1 MRNDSVLVSDCN
13 FKQRGADALVREDK
27 YDDAC
32 KRKFRFVKNLNLSG
46 LMSRLAT
53 FAVVAILAF
62 LLLTLYP
69 FYPLYI
75 SVILALVLGA
85 LAFEFPG
92 LALLLA
98 VLLSV
103 FAAMYQDPYLG
114 LTFFVV
120 FIIFASVGQSWIE
133 LALIASSLIFLSPS
147 LMLVA
152 PLAIVPTI
160 VAGLHL
166 HRTGAV
172 KIGAFSAV
180 AVFLLGWASGVAKA
194 GLILV
199 PFPASNYV
207 PKPIPIDWSFGAFLP
222 DFGVFTSPTIG
233 AYFTTL
239 TTNLSDVRLYAVI
252 AGWAISGYLT
262 AILVTKWKKM
272 FHLPPSIVG
281 AVPALAASVFA
292 FAAASPLDLG
302 IGFIGVA
309 VAAVA
314 YSLAQS
320 VFAGPGLGVFRMIED
335 LVPGGIQGK
344 YSLLVGA
351 PVCEERNL
359 LVEQLFHE
367 GIKSKIPCFLLTSD
381 LDFAKSIHA
390 KFGEKLTVLVANSRA
405 DSMSGKNIVPI
416 STGIQNL
423 TTLNIELVK
432 SVRGA
437 GTSGGRVCLDVLSDI
452 LLTHKALTT
461 RKWVTDLVPR
471 LDEWGF
477 TAIGTFN
484 PVLHA
489 AEESKGLPD
498 LFKGYLE
505 IFDRDFAGK
514 MRKVIVVRKMTDLQF
529 NESELILDKET
540 LRKKEAKGGLRGR
553 LAR

>member
-1 MRNDSVLVSDCN
+1 
-13 FKQRGADALVREDK
+13 
-27 YDDAC
+27 
-32 KRKFRFVKNLNLSG
+32 
-46 LMSRLAT
+46 
-53 FAVVAILAF
+53 
-62 LLLTLYP
+62 
-69 FYPLYI
+69 
-75 SVILALVLGA
+75 
-85 LAFEFPG
+85 
-92 LALLLA
+92 
-98 VLLSV
+98 
-103 FAAMYQDPYLG
+103 
-114 LTFFVV
+114 
-120 FIIFASVGQSWIE
+120 
-133 LALIASSLIFLSPS
+133 LIPI
-147 LMLVA
+147 
-152 PLAIVPTI
+152 
-160 VAGLHL
+160 
-166 HRTGAV
+166 
-172 KIGAFSAV
+172 
-180 AVFLLGWASGVAKA
+180 
-194 GLILV
+194 

-222 DFGVFTSPTIG
+222 DFTVFASPAIG

-239 TTNLSDVRLYAVI
+239 TTNLNVVGLYAVI
-252 AGWAISGYLT
+252 AGWGISGYLT
-262 AILVTKWKKM
+262 AILITKWKKM
-272 FHLPPSIVG
+272 FRLPPSIVG
-281 AVPALAASVFA
+281 AVPALALSFVFA
-292 FAAASPLDLG
+292 GVPPLELG
-302 IGFIGVA
+302 IGFVGVA

-314 YSLAQS
+314 YSSAQS
-320 VFAGPGLGVFRMIED
+320 VFAGPGLGVFRVIED
-335 LVPGGIQGK
+335 LVPGGIPGK

-367 GIKSKIPCFLLTSD
+367 GIRSKIPCFLLTSD

-390 KFGEKLTVLVANSRA
+390 KFGEKLTVLVANPRA
-405 DSMSGKNIVPI
+405 DSMAGKNIVPI

-505 IFDRDFAGK
+505 IFDKDFAGK

>member
-1 MRNDSVLVSDCN
+1 M
-13 FKQRGADALVREDK
+13 
-27 YDDAC
+27 
-32 KRKFRFVKNLNLSG
+32 NLS
-46 LMSRLAT
+46 RLLGRFAT
-53 FAVVAILAF
+53 FGVVAILSF

-75 SVILALVLGA
+75 SIVLALVLGA
-85 LAFEFPG
+85 LTFEFPG
-92 LALLLA
+92 LALLVA

-114 LTFFVV
+114 ITYFVV
-120 FIIFASVGQSWIE
+120 FIIFTSLGQSWIE
-133 LALIASSLIFLSPS
+133 LAL
-147 LMLVA
+147 VA
-152 PLAIVPTI
+152 TSWVLAFTFPPLAIVPTI

-166 HRTGAV
+166 GRTGAV
-172 KIGAFSAV
+172 KIGALSAV
-180 AVFLLGWASGVAKA
+180 AVFLLGWASGVARV
-194 GLILV
+194 GLMLI
-199 PFPASNYV
+199 PFPATNYV
-207 PKPIPIDWSFGAFLP
+207 PKPIPSNWSFGAFLP
-222 DFGVFTSPTIG
+222 DLRVFTSPAIG

-252 AGWAISGYLT
+252 AGWAVSGYLT

-272 FHLPPSIVG
+272 FRLPPSIIG
-281 AVPALAASVFA
+281 AVPALAVFLVFGGA
-292 FAAASPLDLG
+292 THLDLG
-302 IGFIGVA
+302 IAFVGVA
-309 VAAVA
+309 IAAVA
-314 YSLAQS
+314 YSSAQS
-320 VFAGPGLGVFRMIED
+320 VFAGPGLGVFRVIED
-335 LVPGGIQGK
+335 LVPSGIPSK

-367 GIKSKIPCFLLTSD
+367 GIKSKVSCFLLTSD
-381 LDFAKSIHA
+381 LDFAKSIHG
-390 KFGEKLTVLVANSRA
+390 KFGEKLTVLVANPRA

-437 GTSGGRVCLDVLSDI
+437 GASGGRVCLDVLSDI

-489 AEESKGLPD
+489 AEESKGLTD

-505 IFDRDFAGK
+505 IFDKDFAGK
-514 MRKVIVVRKMTDLQF
+514 IRKVIVVRKMTDLQF
-529 NESELILDKET
+529 NESELMLDKEA